1 VEALL
6 RHTEHLLLLFGR
18 GKLRS
23 TVNAAYC
30 RGAGASSHL
39 DRILLLRCCLLL
51 AYIMEN
57 CFTDARIN
65 YSLVL
70 SELLNFMVE
79 VVAVKQRL
87 NRMTSKLKEILFE
100 LFVL

>member
-1 VEALL
+1 MEALL

-18 GKLRS
+18 GQLRS
-23 TVNAAYC
+23 TVNASYR
-30 RGAGASSHL
+30 RGAGASGHL

-57 CFTDARIN
+57 RLTDACIN
-65 YSLVL
+65 NSLVL

-87 NRMTSKLKEILFE
+87 NRMTS
-100 LFVL
+100 